1 MTWTRDDRS
10 VAPAGLERPESAG
23 ARVRLHRAYKVH
35 RIADTGVVALAGVD
49 LEIHPGEFLAIVGP
63 SGTGKSTA
71 LHLLGGLDRPS
82 AGIVEVDDQDLSLLS
97 DAQLTRFRAER
108 VGFVWQGAARNL
120 VPYLT
125 ARQNVSLPRAI
136 AGRTSR
142 VRRDGS
148 PAPGPD
154 ALLAIVG
161 LSDRADHAPAQLSG
175 GEQQRTAIAVAL
187 ANDPALLLADEPTA
201 ELDGEAA
208 ARVLEVFRDVS
219 EELGATVV
227 MATHDLLAAR
237 RADRVVYL
245 RDGRVR
251 HAGIPIERIEEDGSV
266 RLPQEAAFA
275 FAEAELEA
283 DVTEDEIHIRRR
295 SDRGHG

>member
-1 MTWTRDDRS
+1 MTWTRDERFRATA
-10 VAPAGLERPESAG
+10 APERPESAG

-35 RIADTGVVALAGVD
+35 RIGDTGVVGLAGVD

-63 SGTGKSTA
+63 SDTGKSTV
-71 LHLLGGLDRPS
+71 LHLLGGLDRAS
-82 AGIVEVDDQDLSLLS
+82 AGVVEVDGQDLGLLS
-97 DAQLTRFRAER
+97 DAELTRFRADR

-125 ARQNVSLPRAI
+125 ARQNVGLPRAI
-136 AGRTSR
+136 AGRTRR

-154 ALLAIVG
+154 DLLAIVG
-161 LSDRADHAPAQLSG
+161 LADRATHTPNELSG
-175 GEQQRTAIAVAL
+175 GEQQRAAIAVAL
-187 ANDPALLLADEPTA
+187 ADDPALLLADEPTA
-201 ELDGEAA
+201 ELDGEAS
-208 ARVLEVFRDVS
+208 ARVLDVFHDISRD
-219 EELGATVV
+219 LGATVV

-245 RDGRVR
+245 HDGRVR
-251 HAGIPIERIEEDGSV
+251 HAGIPIDRIEDDGRV

-275 FAEAELEA
+275 IADAELEV
-283 DVTEDEIHIRRR
+283 DVGEDEIRIRRR

>member
-1 MTWTRDDRS
+1 MTWTQDERYRATA
-10 VAPAGLERPESAG
+10 APERPESAG
-23 ARVRLHRAYKVH
+23 AHVRLHRAYKVH
-35 RIADTGVVALAGVD
+35 RIGDTGVVALAGVD
-49 LEIHPGEFLAIVGP
+49 LEIDAGEFLAIVGP
-63 SGTGKSTA
+63 SGTGKSTV
-71 LHLLGGLDRPS
+71 LHLLGGLDRAS
-82 AGIVEVDDQDLSLLS
+82 AGIVEVDEQDLGLLH
-97 DAQLTRFRAER
+97 DAELTRFRAER

-125 ARQNVSLPRAI
+125 ARQNVALPRAI

-148 PAPGPD
+148 PAPGPGQ
-154 ALLAIVG
+154 LLAIVG
-161 LSDRADHAPAQLSG
+161 LAERGRHTPSQLSG
-175 GEQQRTAIAVAL
+175 GEQQRAAIAVAL
-187 ANDPALLLADEPTA
+187 SNDPALLLADEPTA

-208 ARVLEVFRDVS
+208 ARVLDVFHDVS
-219 EELGATVV
+219 RDLGATVV

-251 HAGIPIERIEEDGSV
+251 HAGVPIDRIEEDGRV
-266 RLPQEAAFA
+266 QLPQEATFA
-275 FAEAELEA
+275 FADAELEVDVA
-283 DVTEDEIHIRRR
+283 DDEVRIRRR

>member
-1 MTWTRDDRS
+1 MTWTRDDRFE
-10 VAPAGLERPESAG
+10 APAISERPESAG

-35 RIADTGVVALAGVD
+35 RIGDTGVVALAGVD
-49 LEIHPGEFLAIVGP
+49 LEIHAGEFLAIVGP
-63 SGTGKSTA
+63 SGTGKSSV
-71 LHLLGGLDRPS
+71 LHLLGGLDRAS
-82 AGIVEVDDQDLSLLS
+82 AGIVEVDDQDLGLLS
-97 DAQLTRFRAER
+97 DAELTRFRAER

-125 ARQNVSLPRAI
+125 ARQNVALPRAI

-154 ALLAIVG
+154 ELLGIVG
-161 LSDRADHAPAQLSG
+161 LPDRAGHTPSQLSG
-175 GEQQRTAIAVAL
+175 GEQQRAAIAVAL

-201 ELDGEAA
+201 ELDGESS
-208 ARVLEVFRDVS
+208 ARVLEVFHDVS
-219 EELGATVV
+219 RDLGATVV

-251 HAGIPIERIEEDGSV
+251 HAGIPIDRIEEDGRV

-275 FAEAELEA
+275 FGEAELEA
-283 DVTEDEIHIRRR
+283 DVEEDEVRIRRR
-295 SDRGHG
+295 ADRPHG